1 MDIQE
6 LAATAKALV
15 AKAKGILA
23 ADESTGTIEKRLHAV
38 NTPSTEDS
46 RRAWREL
53 LFTAPDLGS
62 YISGVIMYDET
73 IRQRSMEGTPFVQVL
88 THQGVIPG
96 IKVDAGIKP
105 LARSPRETVTEGLDN
120 LRKRLDEYR
129 SMGARFAKWRG
140 VITIG
145 DGIPTPYAMH
155 VNAHALA
162 RYAALAQEAG
172 LVPIVEPEVLM
183 DGTHDIER
191 CFQVTEDTLRR
202 VFEELALQGVSLE
215 GMVLKP
221 NMVLSGS
228 DAGHRAGPSEVAEAT
243 IRCFRRVVPPAV
255 PGIAFLSGGQ
265 DDEEA
270 TMNLNAINRRGEV
283 LPWELTFSYGRGLQ
297 STPMHVWSGNPSN
310 VAKAQ
315 QAFLKRARMTALARQ
330 GRYAPEMEHAAA

>member
-1 MDIQE
+1 MDLQE
-6 LAATAKALV
+6 LATTARALV
-15 AKAKGILA
+15 NKDKGILA
-23 ADESTGTIEKRLHAV
+23 ADESTGTIERRLHAV

-46 RRAWREL
+46 RRAWRGL
-53 LFTAPDLGS
+53 LFGTPNLGA

-73 IRQRSMEGTPFVQVL
+73 IRQQSSEGTPFVRVL
-88 THQGVIPG
+88 TDQGVIPG
-96 IKVDAGIKP
+96 IKVDAGTKP
-105 LARSPRETVTEGLDN
+105 LAGSPKETITEGLDN

-129 SMGARFAKWRG
+129 AMGARFAKWRG

-145 DGIPTPYAMH
+145 DGVPSPYAMH

-162 RYAALAQEAG
+162 RYAGLAQEAG

-183 DGTHDIER
+183 EGTHDIQR
-191 CFQVTEDTLRR
+191 CFEVTETTLRR
-202 VFEELALQGVSLE
+202 VFEELSLQGVSLE

-221 NMVLSGS
+221 NMVISGTE
-228 DAGHRAGPSEVAEAT
+228 AKQRAQPSEVAEAT
-243 IRCFRRVVPPAV
+243 LRCFRRVVPSAV

-265 DDEEA
+265 TDEEA
-270 TMNLNAINRRGEV
+270 TMNLNAMNRQEKV

-297 STPMHVWSGNPSN
+297 STPLHVWSGNPLN

-330 GRYAPEMEHAAA
+330 GLYTPEMEHSAA